1 MPVRHKPARP
11 AAPPGPEVPRAPQE
25 SDADFTVLFE
35 RVPAQAKGASDRPL
49 AVALTTTKGERAER
63 AARAI
68 DTMNVRPSLQT
79 RIVRT
84 MILLAAGGAIGIWV
98 EVNAVGRSRAAG
110 TSLVAVSPPPDAR
123 LSVAETRAQE
133 PAGTAGVAERREAG
147 HGVHHHHHHHHESA
161 SAPEPAPLP
170 GAPADVRGD
179 AGDDMAAA
187 VQALSQAKGEITLP

>member
-11 AAPPGPEVPRAPQE
+11 AARPALEVPRAPQG

-35 RVPAQAKGASDRPL
+35 RIPAPAKGTSDRPL
-49 AVALTTTKGERAER
+49 AVALTTTKGMGAER

-68 DTMNVRPSLQT
+68 DTMNVRSSVST

-84 MILLAAGGAIGIWV
+84 MILLAAGGAFGIWA
-98 EVNAVGRSRAAG
+98 EVHAVGRSRAAG
-110 TSLVAVSPPPDAR
+110 TSVVAASPPPEAKVG
-123 LSVAETRAQE
+123 VAETRTQE
-133 PAGTAGVAERREAG
+133 PAGTAAVAERRELG
-147 HGVHHHHHHHHESA
+147 HGVHHHHHHHHEGA
-161 SAPEPAPLP
+161 AAQEPAAAPA
-170 GAPADVRGD
+170 APADVRVD